1 MPESSLAVTSA
12 VEVLCS
18 VVAEAS
24 GGEVSGFWGDSVWV
38 TGGEAA
44 QQKRKQHPQNLHTRE
59 NKPYL
64 VLLLV
69 ALAVFF
75 ASLTTHLALPQYLG
89 KTGPLNI
96 GNPTK

>member
-1 MPESSLAVTSA
+1 MDVPESSLAVTSA

-18 VVAEAS
+18 GVTEAS
-24 GGEVSGFWGDSVWV
+24 GGEVSGFEDWVEV

-44 QQKRKQHPQNLHTRE
+44 QIKRSPSKTYKRE
-59 NKPYL
+59 NKMYL

-75 ASLTTHLALPQYLG
+75 ASPTTHLALPQYLG
-89 KTGPLNI
+89 KTARLKK
-96 GNPTK
+96 GNAKK